1 MSSNS
6 RQSTTTVNTII
17 VGGGAVGLS
26 LAYHLARRGIS
37 DVLLLERHQLTSGTS
52 WHAAGIVGPLRAS
65 YSMTR
70 LAMAAGELF
79 PTLEKETDRSIGY
92 RETGGYWLARR
103 DERMDEM
110 HRIASLGKC
119 VGLQP
124 HMIDVA
130 ELESKLPA
138 LDGQGVCGVMAV
150 PEDASV
156 NPVDLCMA
164 YAAAAREGG
173 VHIRE
178 NTPVVQLLH
187 KDNHISGVRLADG
200 SIIHASQVALCAGA
214 WSRQLLESLPV
225 PVALP
230 LQAVEHM
237 YVVTEPDPRFEQF
250 PVVRDLDCGVYI
262 KGDANK
268 LIIGGFEPDA
278 KCVDVNNPAIDQPFV
293 EYPEDWQ
300 QFEPFMQAAL
310 ELIPALADVGIQ
322 HFMNG
327 PESFTVDTRP
337 LVGETPLIDGLFV
350 AAGMNSV
357 GVMSSA
363 GIGRLLSDWMI
374 EGQPTEDVWEIDLA
388 RADILASS
396 ESHLKER
403 MREAVADQFAMHWP
417 FKQAVAGRDLR
428 RSVLHQH
435 WQKHAAVFGV
445 TAGWERPL
453 WFART
458 AAESKLPY
466 SVAAQPWQKI
476 IEHEVAALEQGVCL
490 LELSPFSKFDITGS
504 DALAALDFLSSASLD
519 VACGRIVYTQLLNN
533 NGGIEADVTITRIAT
548 DHFRVLSGA
557 ATRWRDHAY
566 LRRQLCQAN
575 RSVVINDVTEDYS
588 VIGIMGAAAHQLVL
602 SMLPPSP
609 AHQSQN
615 NQSQNN
621 QSEADTLALFGSIQ
635 TTMLNIP
642 CRLSRLS
649 FIGEFGYEVEVD
661 VDRASELLDHL
672 LKGGAQPMGLYALES
687 CRLEKAYRHW
697 GHELGPMINPLEAGI
712 GFTIDKN
719 KKTIATAALEK
730 FSTSLPTATS
740 VSGAVKNGQR
750 LFLCEVEPDPAGQL
764 LLLHDEPV
772 WQGERVVGM
781 TTSGALGARTGKF
794 LSFVLLDS
802 DYQWSLTEPFRIEV
816 AGAFHEARVLTHA
829 PFDPQNLRMRVPE
842 AEISN

>member
-1 MSSNS
+1 MSSNPKPV
-6 RQSTTTVNTII
+6 STTKVNTII

-26 LAYHLARRGIS
+26 LAYHLARRGVT

-79 PTLEKETDRSIGY
+79 PRLEEETGRSIGY
-92 RETGGYWLARR
+92 RQTGGYWLARQN
-103 DERMDEM
+103 ERMDEL

-124 HMIDVA
+124 HMITVP
-130 ELESKLPA
+130 ELESHLPA
-138 LDGQGVCGVMAV
+138 VDGQGVCDVMAV

-164 YAAAAREGG
+164 YAAAARKSGIE
-173 VHIRE
+173 IRE
-178 NTPVVQLLH
+178 NAQVAQLLQ
-187 KDNHISGVRLADG
+187 KDTRIGGVRLADG
-200 SIIHASQVALCAGA
+200 SVIHAEKVALCAGA

-237 YVVTEPDPRFEQF
+237 YVVTEPDPRFADF
-250 PVVRDLDCGVYI
+250 PVVRDLDCGIYI
-262 KGDANK
+262 KGDAGK
-268 LIIGGFEPDA
+268 LVIGGFEPNA
-278 KCVDVNNPAIDQPFV
+278 KCVDVTDPVIDQPFV

-310 ELIPALADVGIQ
+310 DLIPGLGDVGIQ

-337 LVGETPLIDGLFV
+337 LVGEAPMIDGLYV

-363 GIGRLLSDWMI
+363 GIGRLLGDWMVD
-374 EGQPTEDVWEIDLA
+374 GQPGEDVWEIDLA
-388 RADILASS
+388 RADILASH

-428 RSVLHQH
+428 RSELHQQ
-435 WQKHAAVFGV
+435 WQERGAAFGV

-458 AAESKLPY
+458 TAESRLPY
-466 SVAAQPWQKI
+466 SVSAQPWQTI
-476 IEHEVAALEQGVCL
+476 IEHEVSALDESVCL
-490 LELSPFSKFDITGS
+490 LELSPFSKFDIIGP
-504 DALAALDFLSSASLD
+504 DALPALDFLSSASLD
-519 VACGRIVYTQLLNN
+519 VALGRVVYTQLLNK
-533 NGGIEADVTITRIAT
+533 NGGIEADVTIARINT
-548 DHFRVLSGA
+548 DHFRVISGA

-566 LRRQLCQAN
+566 LRRHLCRDN
-575 RSVVINDVTEDYS
+575 RSVVINDVTEDFS
-588 VIGIMGAAAHQLVL
+588 VIGVMGTAAESLLL
-602 SMLPPSP
+602 SMLETSLVEDSKKQQPSSILP
-609 AHQSQN
+609 
-615 NQSQNN
+615 
-621 QSEADTLALFGSIQ
+621 LFGTVN
-635 TTMLNIP
+635 TTLLNIP

-649 FIGEFGYEVEVD
+649 FIGEFGYEIEVD
-661 VDRASELLDHL
+661 AARAGELLMHL
-672 LKGGAQPMGLYALES
+672 LKAGGQPMGLYAIES
-687 CRLEKAYRHW
+687 CRLEKGYRHW
-697 GHELGPMINPLEAGI
+697 GHELGPQINPIEAGV
-712 GFTIDKN
+712 GFTIDWN
-719 KKTIATAALEK
+719 KKTIAMPALEA
-730 FSTSLPTATS
+730 FRDSLSTGT
-740 VSGAVKNGQR
+740 R

-772 WQGERVVGM
+772 WQGERRVGL
-781 TTSGALGARTGKF
+781 TTSGGIGARTGKY
-794 LSFVLLDS
+794 LCFVLLDNN
-802 DYQWSLTEPFRIEV
+802 YEWSLAEPFSIEV
-816 AGAFHEARVLTHA
+816 AGSFYAAKVLKHA
-829 PFDPQNLRMRVPE
+829 PFDPQGGRMRDL
-842 AEISN
+842 AASN